1 MILHPTN
8 IAHFVM
14 IFVQKTDKIFR
25 QDKNLSYCE
34 CLVRFPDKKNTH
46 YSADEVILQKVR
58 DDAIFYCTLTWMVYG
73 APRRFRGQHG
83 ALEGARELKR

>member
-1 MILHPTN
+1 LKNHEETSMILHPTN

-46 YSADEVILQKVR
+46 YLQ
-58 DDAIFYCTLTWMVYG
+58 FMT
-73 APRRFRGQHG
+73 
-83 ALEGARELKR
+83 

>member
-46 YSADEVILQKVR
+46 YSDL
-58 DDAIFYCTLTWMVYG
+58 FYFFYLPVPPTKCTNRSNSDKKR
-73 APRRFRGQHG
+73 A
-83 ALEGARELKR
+83 ALGSA

>member
-8 IAHFVM
+8 IVHFVM

-25 QDKNLSYCE
+25 QDKILSYCE

-46 YSADEVILQKVR
+46 YFKISL
-58 DDAIFYCTLTWMVYG
+58 
-73 APRRFRGQHG
+73 
-83 ALEGARELKR
+83 